1 MVDII
6 IFLQSQK
13 KDPWLSVPRLFMV
26 GFMGNLLLGILFK
39 SILVPKRTKYV
50 NPLIFKDLLRN
61 RNFRR
66 EQKSDLFCLM
76 W

>member
-13 KDPWLSVPRLFMV
+13 KGPVAFHTTVIHGGLYGQSS
-26 GFMGNLLLGILFK
+26 FK
-39 SILVPKRTKYV
+39 YLMISILVPKRTKYF

-66 EQKSDLFCLM
+66 E
-76 W
+76 